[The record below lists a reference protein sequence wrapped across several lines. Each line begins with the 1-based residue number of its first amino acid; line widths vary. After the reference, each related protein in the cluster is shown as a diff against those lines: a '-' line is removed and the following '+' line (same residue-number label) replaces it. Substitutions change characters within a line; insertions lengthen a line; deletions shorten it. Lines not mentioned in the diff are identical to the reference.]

1 MSKLH
6 TARKVSGN
14 QLEETVTGIL
24 KNINN
29 IDPAN
34 IQCMMGVVVVK
45 PEEGSE
51 MNGVHVFAI
60 GDDNEIPK
68 MIVQLIESSRNGIR
82 ATEDAEDAE
91 EINHSGVVH

>member
-1 MSKLH
+1 MTMTK
-6 TARKVSGN
+6 TTPATKISGN

-24 KNINN
+24 KNIGN

-34 IQCMMGVVVVK
+34 VQCMMGVIVVK

-51 MNGVHVFAI
+51 MNGVHVYAI

-68 MIVQLIESSRNGIR
+68 MIVQLIESSRNGMR
-82 ATEDAEDAE
+82 TAE
-91 EINHSGVVH
+91 ENGTSEGVVH